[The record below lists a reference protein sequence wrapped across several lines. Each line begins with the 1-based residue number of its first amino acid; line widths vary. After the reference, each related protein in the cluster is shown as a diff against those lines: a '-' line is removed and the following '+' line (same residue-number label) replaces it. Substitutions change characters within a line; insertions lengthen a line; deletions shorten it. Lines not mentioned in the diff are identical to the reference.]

1 MEEIA
6 SGISL
11 QTLFALI
18 IGVLVLASTPGPGV
32 FATISCALASG
43 FVPAIAVV
51 VGTVLGDL
59 IFLLLAI
66 FGLAFVIQ
74 RFDYA
79 FIIIKI
85 FGSLYL
91 SWLAYKFWTTEPTI
105 AEDSHSNIEAQ
116 NIWKNFTAGLT
127 IALSNPK
134 VIIFYGAFLPAFV
147 NPADLKLDGIIVI
160 SAIITLIVGGVLL
173 FYAYLASK
181 ARLFFQSEMAMR
193 NLNRTAA
200 GILLGVAVLIVF
212 VE

>member
-18 IGVLVLASTPGPGV
+18 IGVFVLASTPGPGV
-32 FATISCALASG
+32 FATISCALVSG
-43 FVPAIAVV
+43 FGNAIAVI

-66 FGLAFVIQ
+66 FGLALVIQ
-74 RFDYA
+74 SFDYA
-79 FIIIKI
+79 FIVIKA

-91 SWLAYKFWTTEPTI
+91 SWLAYKFWTTDPVI
-105 AEDSHSNIEAQ
+105 PDDSNPQTEKYS
-116 NIWKNFTAGLT
+116 IWKNFLAGLT

-147 NPADLKLDGIIVI
+147 NPADLKLDGIIII
-160 SAIITLIVGGVLL
+160 STIITTIVGGVML

-181 ARLFFQSEMAMR
+181 ARFFFQSETAMR
-193 NLNRTAA
+193 KLNRTAA
-200 GILLGVAVLIVF
+200 GILFGVALLIVF